1 MAGKQ
6 MKELVIEGREMMRRL
21 VPFLNLDPEKMY
33 TSITLKADLKGL
45 AVIETTTFA
54 SEEKRVSK

>member
-1 MAGKQ
+1 

-33 TSITLKADLKGL
+33 TSITVKADLKGL

-54 SEEKRVSK
+54 SEKKEGNA

>member
-1 MAGKQ
+1 
-6 MKELVIEGREMMRRL
+6 MKESVIEGREMMRRL

-33 TSITLKADLKGL
+33 TSITVKTDLKGL

-54 SEEKRVSK
+54 SEKKEV

>member
-33 TSITLKADLKGL
+33 TSITVKTDLKGL

-54 SEEKRVSK
+54 SEKKEV